1 MYKRQVKG
9 IGLGQDE
16 LDVMITSY
24 YEARGWDEDG
34 MIPPE
39 KLHELGIRISENVLA
54 AM

>member
-1 MYKRQVKG
+1 AMVA
-9 IGLGQDE
+9 
-16 LDVMITSY
+16 SY

-39 KLHELGIRISENVLA
+39 KLRELGIQISENVLA